1 VIVLPGL
8 DRTGP
13 FGTGPMTGRKLG
25 NCNYVAKPKL
35 LGYGFRKNKQ
45 YKKRY
50 FQYFAWLIPSAM
62 IGVYYVLKTGTKNS
76 KKGR

>member
-1 VIVLPGL
+1 MIVLPGL